1 MQDLAEKAQAIAT
14 VLWLLPDHYTML
26 RLNRNGTIGYFNEL
40 EHDDTKPHWRPPVM
54 EEFEGWPAEKVLSW
68 FRYQRGLSKKYRLH
82 AVGLAMQKLEK
93 EHREWAVAV
102 VMQCVEDGIFTWY
115 EPERVS
121 ERCKDG
127 LRFMAEDVPGDVPW
141 FQEAVVNDKPRLN
154 TSARNKRICEM
165 AEEGISKAKIARELR
180 CSKSTVQAV
189 LSGQRVR
196 SGRMVSAGSGKL
208 YEK

>member
-1 MQDLAEKAQAIAT
+1 MQTPDEKAQAIAT

-54 EEFEGWPAEKVLSW
+54 EEFEGWPAEKVISW

-102 VMQCVEDGIFTWY
+102 VMECVEDGIFTWY

-121 ERCKDG
+121 DRCKAG
-127 LRFMAEDVPGDVPW
+127 LRFMADDVPGEVPW
-141 FQEAVVNDKPRLN
+141 FQEAVVQGRE
-154 TSARNKRICEM
+154 SHRVKRERQIWQL
-165 AEEGISKAKIARELR
+165 AEQGYTQRRIARELR
-180 CSKSTVQAV
+180 CSLRDVNKV
-189 LSGQRVR
+189 LSAV
-196 SGRMVSAGSGKL
+196 VSAAGG
-208 YEK
+208 

>member
-40 EHDDTKPHWRPPVM
+40 EHDDSKPHWRPPVM

-102 VMQCVEDGIFTWY
+102 VMECVEDGIFTWY

-121 ERCKDG
+121 DRCKAG

-141 FQEAVVNDKPRLN
+141 FQEAVVQSKDSQKL
-154 TSARNKRICEM
+154 KRERQIWQLSEQ
-165 AEEGISKAKIARELR
+165 GYTQRRIARELR
-180 CSKSTVQAV
+180 CSLRDVNKV
-189 LSGQRVR
+189 LSAL
-196 SGRMVSAGSGKL
+196 VSAAGG
-208 YEK
+208 